1 MPHRISPL
9 VLALGLAASG
19 LSGCGGS
26 GAAASATTTVTAPAV
41 THTVIA
47 PTDDERPAGASST
60 AGSPTSAGSPS
71 TSSPS
76 TTPPAAGTTSS
87 AAPTSAPASTP
98 APAAGGVT
106 EAGFDA
112 AAGAYLKG
120 RKGHV
125 GVFAV
130 DLTDGRQVQHN
141 AGQRCETASMVKLDV
156 LLTLLLQRQDAGKP
170 LSSSDRALTSSM
182 IINSDNNATTT
193 LWGRIGQ
200 HEGVRAAN
208 PRFGMTETE
217 PGTSYRWG
225 LTTTTAADQVRL
237 LRNLVRDDGPLD
249 QASRD
254 YALGLMGRVA
264 DGQDWGVS
272 AANPQHEAQVK
283 NGWLPRSD
291 GWVVTSAGRAQTAAG
306 HEVLLAAVSCEVSSQ
321 QHGIETIE
329 HLAEMA
335 ASALDR

>member
-1 MPHRISPL
+1 VPHRISPL

-47 PTDDERPAGASST
+47 PTDDERPASASTT
-60 AGSPTSAGSPS
+60 AGSPTTAV
-71 TSSPS
+71 SPS

-98 APAAGGVT
+98 APAAGVT

-112 AAGAYLKG
+112 AAGAYLTG

-193 LWGRIGQ
+193 LWGLIGQ

-208 PRFGMTETE
+208 RRFGMTETE

-254 YALGLMGRVA
+254 YALGLMGRVS

>member
-47 PTDDERPAGASST
+47 PTDDERPASASTT
-60 AGSPTSAGSPS
+60 AGSPTTAVSPS
-71 TSSPS
+71 TSATS

-98 APAAGGVT
+98 APAAGVT

-112 AAGAYLKG
+112 AAAAYLKG

-208 PRFGMTETE
+208 RRFGMTETE

>member
-47 PTDDERPAGASST
+47 PTDDERPASASTT
-60 AGSPTSAGSPS
+60 AGSPTTAVSPS
-71 TSSPS
+71 TSATS

-98 APAAGGVT
+98 APAAGVT

-112 AAGAYLKG
+112 AAAAYLKG

-182 IINSDNNATTT
+182 MINSDNNATTT

-200 HEGVRAAN
+200 HEGVRAAHR
-208 PRFGMTETE
+208 RFGMTETE

-254 YALGLMGRVA
+254 YALGLMGRVS

>member
-208 PRFGMTETE
+208 RRFGMTETE

>member
-1 MPHRISPL
+1 MELFDNLATGFGVAFTFQNLIYCFVGCL
-9 VLALGLAASG
+9 LGTLIGVLPGIGPVATIAMLLPITAKVEITASMIFFAG
-19 LSGCGGS
+19 IYYGAMYGGS
-26 GAAASATTTVTAPAV
+26 
-41 THTVIA
+41 
-47 PTDDERPAGASST
+47 
-60 AGSPTSAGSPS
+60 
-71 TSSPS
+71 
-76 TTPPAAGTTSS
+76 TTSILLN
-87 AAPTSAPASTP
+87 TP
-98 APAAGGVT
+98 G
-106 EAGFDA
+106 
-112 AAGAYLKG
+112 
-120 RKGHV
+120 
-125 GVFAV
+125 
-130 DLTDGRQVQHN
+130 
-141 AGQRCETASMVKLDV
+141 ETASMVKLDV

-208 PRFGMTETE
+208 RRFGMTETE

>member
-98 APAAGGVT
+98 APAAGVT

-112 AAGAYLKG
+112 AAAAYLKG

-208 PRFGMTETE
+208 RRFGMTETE

>member
-1 MPHRISPL
+1 MPHRTPPF
-9 VLALGLAASG
+9 VLALGLAAAG

-26 GAAASATTTVTAPAV
+26 GAATPSTVTVTAPAV

-47 PTDDERPAGASST
+47 PTDDERPAGSPSSTSASPTTAASST
-60 AGSPTSAGSPS
+60 TAASPS
-71 TSSPS
+71 
-76 TTPPAAGTTSS
+76 SS
-87 AAPTSAPASTP
+87 AAAPTTSPAASSTSTP
-98 APAAGGVT
+98 AAEGVT

-125 GVFAV
+125 GIVAV
-130 DLTDGRQVQHN
+130 DLSDGRQVQHN
-141 AGQRCETASMVKLDV
+141 PGQRCETASMVKLDV
-156 LLTLLLQRQDAGKP
+156 LLTLLLQRQDAGQE
-170 LSSSDRALTSSM
+170 LSGSDRALTSSM
-182 IINSDNNATTT
+182 IVYSDNNATTT
-193 LWGRIGQ
+193 LWGRVGQ

-208 PRFGMTETE
+208 KRFGMTETE
-217 PGTSYRWG
+217 PGTAYRWG

-237 LRNLVRDDGPLD
+237 LRNLVRTDGPLN

-254 YALGLMGRVA
+254 YALDLLGRVSEE
-264 DGQDWGVS
+264 QDWGIS
-272 AANPQHEAQVK
+272 AANPHEEAQLK

-291 GWVVTSAGRAQTAAG
+291 GWVVTSAGRVQTAAG
-306 HEVLLAAVSCEVSSQ
+306 HELLMAAVSCEVSTQ

-329 HLAEMA
+329 HLSEMA

>member
-47 PTDDERPAGASST
+47 PTDDERPASASTT
-60 AGSPTSAGSPS
+60 AGSPTTAVSPS
-71 TSSPS
+71 TSATS

-98 APAAGGVT
+98 APAAGVT

-208 PRFGMTETE
+208 RRFGMTETE

-254 YALGLMGRVA
+254 YALGLMGRVS

>member
-47 PTDDERPAGASST
+47 PTDDEGPASASTT
-60 AGSPTSAGSPS
+60 AGSPTTAVSPS
-71 TSSPS
+71 TSATS

-98 APAAGGVT
+98 APAAGGT

-112 AAGAYLKG
+112 AAAAYLKG

-208 PRFGMTETE
+208 RRFGMTETE